1 MGVGAIG
8 SRAASTYAPST
19 REVEPQRTAVTQS
32 DIRGALARA
41 HVAVTGRAASGA
53 TLDVLT
59 AQASLETASG
69 SRMYNYNFGGI
80 KGASASGETAK
91 LRTHEVLNGKD
102 VEIKDGF
109 RAYRTIDEGAT
120 DYVRLMSNR
129 FPAAMQQAEKGNT
142 DGFAHALK
150 KSGYYTADES
160 AYASGL
166 RSLMGSSSTA
176 TTSSSGS
183 LAMNALPA
191 MPNVSSM
198 LGVSSSPQDFANGPS
213 LNRMMDAIGHVGT
226 HHEVEDEGDDD

>member
-1 MGVGAIG
+1 MAVSAIG
-8 SRAASTYAPST
+8 SSAASPYASSG
-19 REVEPQRTAVTQS
+19 RQVEPKRTPVSQD

-69 SRMYNYNFGGI
+69 SKMYNYNFGGI
-80 KGASASGETAK
+80 KGASASGATAM

-109 RAYRTIDEGAT
+109 RAYQTIDEGAT
-120 DYVRLMSNR
+120 DYVRLMQKR
-129 FPAAMQQAEKGNT
+129 FPGAMQQAEKGDT

-176 TTSSSGS
+176 TSASSQS
-183 LAMNALPA
+183 LNMLPA
-191 MPNVSSM
+191 LPNVSSM
-198 LGVSSSPQDFANGPS
+198 LGASSSPQDFANGPS
-213 LNRMMDAIGHVGT
+213 LNRMMDAIGHVGS
-226 HHEVEDEGDDD
+226 HQEVNDDGDDD